1 MTDLKRNVPELRFPE
16 FEGEWEEK
24 KLGELC
30 TFSNGIN
37 AKKEQYGHGRKF
49 INVLDILNKN
59 YITYNEIIG
68 KVAVSKEVEH
78 RNKVEYGDLLFLR
91 SSETREEVGTT
102 NVYLDNTFALYGGFV
117 IRGKKVANYDP
128 MFIKNLLNTS
138 KIRNMISA
146 SSGGSTRYN
155 VNQEILKKLKLKLTG
170 INEQQKIGDFFSKLD
185 RQIELEEQKLAL
197 LEEQKKGYVQKIFS
211 QELRFK
217 DDNGEDYPEW
227 EEKELKSLVEY
238 KNGKGYEK
246 EVDPNGKYN
255 IINLN
260 SISTKG
266 RLKDSGKYSNFK
278 DTTLNKNDLVMIL
291 SDVAKGNLIGKTAII
306 DQSDKYL
313 LNQRVASLRVREV
326 SITNIVFV
334 YYYINYF
341 RWYFI
346 NMSTGMSQLNISKR
360 TVEEFLIHL
369 PHIEEQQKIGDFF
382 SKLDQ
387 QIELQGQKIENLKQ
401 RKKGLLQKMFV

>member
-1 MTDLKRNVPELRFPE
+1 MTEEKKHVPELRFPE

-91 SSETREEVGTT
+91 SSETREEVGTS

-185 RQIELEEQKLAL
+185 HQIELEEQKLAL
-197 LEEQKKGYVQKIFS
+197 LEEQKKGYMQKIFS

-217 DDNGEDYPEW
+217 DDNGEDYPDW
-227 EEKELKSLVEY
+227 EETMISNIGEVVTGNTPSKKEEEY
-238 KNGKGYEK
+238 WRSNEYVWVTPTDITNKKDIYQSGVYLSQKGYEK
-246 EVDPNGKYN
+246 ARKLPKNTLLITCIASIGKNAILRTQGACNQQING
-255 IINLN
+255 IIPFKEFDIDYLYYAFED
-260 SISTKG
+260 ISK
-266 RLKDSGKYSNFK
+266 LMKK
-278 DTTLNKNDLVMIL
+278 
-291 SDVAKGNLIGKTAII
+291 VAGKTATQIVN
-306 DQSDKYL
+306 KKTFENL
-313 LNQRVASLRVREV
+313 SLD
-326 SITNIVFV
+326 IPT
-334 YYYINYF
+334 
-341 RWYFI
+341 
-346 NMSTGMSQLNISKR
+346 TL
-360 TVEEFLIHL
+360 
-369 PHIEEQQKIGDFF
+369 EQQKIGEFF
-382 SKLDQ
+382 SQLDRY
-387 QIELQGQKIENLKQ
+387 IELQEQKINLFKQ
-401 RKKGLLQKMFV
+401 RKKGFLQKMFV

>member
-1 MTDLKRNVPELRFPE
+1 MTEEKKNIPKLRFPGFSE
-16 FEGEWEEK
+16 EWEEK
-24 KLGELC
+24 RLGELC

-91 SSETREEVGTT
+91 SSETREEVGTS

-197 LEEQKKGYVQKIFS
+197 LEEQKKGYMQKIFS

-217 DDNGEDYPEW
+217 DDNGEDYPDW
-227 EEKELKSLVEY
+227 EETMISNIGEVVTGNTPSKKEEEY
-238 KNGKGYEK
+238 WRSNEYVWVTPTDITNKKDIYQSGVYLSQKGYEK
-246 EVDPNGKYN
+246 ARKLPKNTLLITCIASIGKNAILRTQGACNQQING
-255 IINLN
+255 IIPFKEFDIDYLYYAFED
-260 SISTKG
+260 ISK
-266 RLKDSGKYSNFK
+266 LMKK
-278 DTTLNKNDLVMIL
+278 
-291 SDVAKGNLIGKTAII
+291 VAGKTATQIVN
-306 DQSDKYL
+306 KKTFENL
-313 LNQRVASLRVREV
+313 SLD
-326 SITNIVFV
+326 IPT
-334 YYYINYF
+334 
-341 RWYFI
+341 
-346 NMSTGMSQLNISKR
+346 TL
-360 TVEEFLIHL
+360 
-369 PHIEEQQKIGDFF
+369 EQQKIGEFF
-382 SKLDQ
+382 SQLDRY
-387 QIELQGQKIENLKQ
+387 IELQEQKINLFKQ
-401 RKKGLLQKMFV
+401 RKKGFLQKMFV

>member
-1 MTDLKRNVPELRFPE
+1 MTEEKKHVPELRFPE

-91 SSETREEVGTT
+91 SSETREEVGTS

-170 INEQQKIGDFFSKLD
+170 INEQQKIGEFFSKLD

-197 LEEQKKGYVQKIFS
+197 LEEQKKGYMQKIFS

-217 DDNGEDYPEW
+217 DDNGEDYPDW
-227 EEKELKSLVEY
+227 EETMISNIGEVVTGNTPSKKEEKYWRSNEY
-238 KNGKGYEK
+238 VWVTPTDITNKKDIYQSGVYLSQKGYEK
-246 EVDPNGKYN
+246 ARKLPKNTLLITCIASIGKNAILRTQGACNQQING
-255 IINLN
+255 IIPFKEFDIDYLYYAFED
-260 SISTKG
+260 ISK
-266 RLKDSGKYSNFK
+266 LMKK
-278 DTTLNKNDLVMIL
+278 
-291 SDVAKGNLIGKTAII
+291 VAGKTATQIVN
-306 DQSDKYL
+306 KKTFENL
-313 LNQRVASLRVREV
+313 SLD
-326 SITNIVFV
+326 IPT
-334 YYYINYF
+334 
-341 RWYFI
+341 
-346 NMSTGMSQLNISKR
+346 TL
-360 TVEEFLIHL
+360 
-369 PHIEEQQKIGDFF
+369 EQQKIGEFF
-382 SKLDQ
+382 SQLDRY
-387 QIELQGQKIENLKQ
+387 IELQEQKINLFKQ
-401 RKKGLLQKMFV
+401 RKKGFLQKMFV